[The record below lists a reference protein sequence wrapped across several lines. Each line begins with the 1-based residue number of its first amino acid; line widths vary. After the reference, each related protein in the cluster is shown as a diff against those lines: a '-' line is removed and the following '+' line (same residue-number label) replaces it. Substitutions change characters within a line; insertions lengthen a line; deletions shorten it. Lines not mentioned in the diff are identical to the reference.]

1 MMRNTAKKTA
11 LGGMTAAL
19 AVVIMCMGGLIP
31 VATFV
36 CPMMC
41 MMMLWMTAKVSGRR
55 IGWAWYGAVAMLG
68 LMLSPDKESAAVFL
82 CLGFYPLVK
91 PYLDRLP
98 FSFLWKLL
106 LFNVII
112 AIMYAV
118 MIRLFGMDQIA
129 SEYTGLGVAMTVILL
144 ILGNITFLL
153 LDLVF
158 SRMSRGKRK

>member
-1 MMRNTAKKTA
+1 MRNTAKKTA

-118 MIRLFGMDQIA
+118 MIRLLGMDQIA

-144 ILGNITFLL
+144 VLGNITFLL

>member
-1 MMRNTAKKTA
+1 MRNTAKKTA

-98 FSFLWKLL
+98 FSFLWKLR

-118 MIRLFGMDQIA
+118 MIRLLGMDQIA

>member
-1 MMRNTAKKTA
+1 MRNTAKKTA

-106 LFNVII
+106 LFNVMI

-118 MIRLFGMDQIA
+118 MIRLLGMDQIA

-158 SRMSRGKRK
+158 SRMSRRKRK

>member
-1 MMRNTAKKTA
+1 MRNTAKKTA

-118 MIRLFGMDQIA
+118 MIRLLGMDQIA

-144 ILGNITFLL
+144 VLGNITFLL

-158 SRMSRGKRK
+158 SRMSRWKRK

>member
-1 MMRNTAKKTA
+1 MRNTAKKTA

-98 FSFLWKLL
+98 ISFLWKLL

-118 MIRLFGMDQIA
+118 MIRLLGMDQIA

>member
-1 MMRNTAKKTA
+1 MRNTAKKTA

-118 MIRLFGMDQIA
+118 MIRLLGMDQIA

>member
-1 MMRNTAKKTA
+1 
-11 LGGMTAAL
+11 MTAAL

-118 MIRLFGMDQIA
+118 MIRLLGMDQIA

-158 SRMSRGKRK
+158 SRMSRRKRK

>member
-1 MMRNTAKKTA
+1 MRNTAKKTA

-118 MIRLFGMDQIA
+118 MIRLLGMDQIA

-144 ILGNITFLL
+144 ILGNITFLV

>member
-1 MMRNTAKKTA
+1 MRNTAKKTA

-118 MIRLFGMDQIA
+118 MIRLLGMDQIA

-158 SRMSRGKRK
+158 SRMSRRKRK

>member
-1 MMRNTAKKTA
+1 MRNTAKKTA

-41 MMMLWMTAKVSGRR
+41 MVMLWMTAKVSGRR

-118 MIRLFGMDQIA
+118 MIRLLGMDQIA

-158 SRMSRGKRK
+158 SRMSRRKRK

>member
-1 MMRNTAKKTA
+1 MRNTAKKTA

-98 FSFLWKLL
+98 ISFLWKLL

-118 MIRLFGMDQIA
+118 MIRLLGMDQIA

-158 SRMSRGKRK
+158 SRMSRRKRK